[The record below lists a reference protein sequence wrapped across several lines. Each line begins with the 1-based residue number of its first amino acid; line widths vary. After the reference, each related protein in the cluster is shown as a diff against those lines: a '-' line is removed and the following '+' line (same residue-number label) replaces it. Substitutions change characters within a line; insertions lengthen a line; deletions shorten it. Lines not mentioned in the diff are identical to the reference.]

1 MGRRNSYV
9 SDGRVQ
15 PARNRLTLIGEIEL
29 YSLTTL
35 VLAIPLPILWYTS
48 NLTIGRAVVLLFV
61 LDITMTIEAAF
72 YSDIVWIAVLH
83 VITIPAFFALIYFDL
98 VQQHKTKFQ
107 CFICGKP
114 IEESQQS
121 ENLKRFV
128 NGREKEMIVHASCIG
143 LNKRE
148 RKSFSRN
155 SFKKGIPE

>member
-1 MGRRNSYV
+1 M
-9 SDGRVQ
+9 
-15 PARNRLTLIGEIEL
+15 IGEVTL
-29 YSLTTL
+29 YILTT
-35 VLAIPLPILWYTS
+35 VVIVIPLPVFWYMKK
-48 NLTIGRAVVLLFV
+48 LTIGRTVVFLFI

-107 CFICGKP
+107 CFICGRS
-114 IEESQQS
+114 ILESEPS

-128 NGREKEMIVHASCIG
+128 DGEAKDMIVHASCIG
-143 LNKRE
+143 LENHQ
-148 RKSFSRN
+148 RKSFSKN